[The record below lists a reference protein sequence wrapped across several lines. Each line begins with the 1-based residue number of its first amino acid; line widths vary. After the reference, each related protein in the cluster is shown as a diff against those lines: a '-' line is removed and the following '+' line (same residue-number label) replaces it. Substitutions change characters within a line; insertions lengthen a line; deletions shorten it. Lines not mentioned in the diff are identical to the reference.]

1 MRKETIT
8 SDIGGWLMKVKA
20 NKITPEMLA
29 IRIVEMLDRYKSA
42 KPNAEITVETPDKT
56 VTCKLTDALI
66 YTDDFHNIIIDS
78 E

>member
-1 MRKETIT
+1 
-8 SDIGGWLMKVKA
+8 MKVKV
-20 NKITPEMLA
+20 NKIPPEILA

-56 VTCKLTDALI
+56 VTCKLADVLI
-66 YTDDFHNIIIDS
+66 YTDDFRNIIIDS

>member
-1 MRKETIT
+1 
-8 SDIGGWLMKVKA
+8 MKAKV

-29 IRIVEMLDRYKSA
+29 FRIVKMFDRYKLI

-56 VTCKLTDALI
+56 VTCKLADALI

>member
-1 MRKETIT
+1 
-8 SDIGGWLMKVKA
+8 MKAKV
-20 NKITPEMLA
+20 NKISPEALA
-29 IRIVEMLDRYKSA
+29 VRIVEMLDRYKSA

-56 VTCKLTDALI
+56 VTCKLADALI

>member
-29 IRIVEMLDRYKSA
+29 IRIVEILDRYKSV
-42 KPNAEITVETPDKT
+42 KPNASITIETPDKT
-56 VTCKLTDALI
+56 VTCELADALI

>member
-1 MRKETIT
+1 
-8 SDIGGWLMKVKA
+8 MKVKV
-20 NKITPEMLA
+20 NKTSSKILA
-29 IRIVEMLDRYKSA
+29 IRIVKMLDRYKSV

-56 VTCKLTDALI
+56 VTCKLADALI

>member
-1 MRKETIT
+1 
-8 SDIGGWLMKVKA
+8 MKVKV
-20 NKITPEMLA
+20 NKIPPEILA

-56 VTCKLTDALI
+56 VTCKLADALI
-66 YTDDFHNIIIDS
+66 YTDDFRNIIIDS